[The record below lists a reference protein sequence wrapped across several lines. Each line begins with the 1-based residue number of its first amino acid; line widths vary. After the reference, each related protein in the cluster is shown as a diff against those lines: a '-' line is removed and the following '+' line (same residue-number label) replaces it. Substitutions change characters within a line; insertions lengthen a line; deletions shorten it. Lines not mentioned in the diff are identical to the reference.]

1 MSASRAEA
9 ASRASVALLAALVLA
24 AALAGVARGQQ
35 PAPPQPLIESQPLA
49 PPDGAGETAA
59 PDTTGPEALD
69 GPQSLLTQPSAA
81 LPQSTGGNEA
91 GTGRD
96 DEGLGLLGESDGGF
110 GPELWADTDR
120 RVIEALLPQLP
131 VGTGSPTLFNLSR
144 RLLLSDAPLPVAAVA
159 MGEAE
164 SRVDGEADGLVA
176 SDAAA
181 GSGPAIDL
189 LAIRLERLAALGV
202 MGELERLLALLPPE
216 RSPDVRKRLTVE
228 LLLTEGDETAACAQ
242 VRQGD
247 PSGGQEPFWL
257 KALTFCQYRAGE
269 TAAAELGLAL
279 LRDGAREQDRLFI
292 RLMAAA
298 LGLQP
303 LQDGEVEAL
312 PAHQVRTLEL
322 ALLSA
327 LGRPLPVAL
336 VAETA
341 PRARIQLALDDGL
354 PLPQRAAAAEWAVS
368 SDRLEVDRLGRLYDS
383 FEFQPNIIDDALN
396 TGYRLPGVEARALYY
411 QVLRRPN
418 GPQQELL
425 TAELALDSAEAD
437 DVYLGMA
444 ELVLPELVADPEDP
458 SLAWLAAMLG
468 RANYVLGRYEAATA
482 WLLLARR
489 EAPVSAQAA
498 AASLRLWPY
507 ARLAGTT
514 MFTNEAG
521 VDGWRYA
528 QGDPGSAEVVA
539 QADFLQVLFR
549 ALGEADALAWTEPAE
564 EAKAAGSGPDAVV
577 LVALEEA
584 SRAGRLGE
592 TVLRVLVLLGEGD
605 PAEADPQA
613 LGAALSALMQVGLPL
628 EARALAIEAALGKGI

>member
-1 MSASRAEA
+1 M
-9 ASRASVALLAALVLA
+9 
-24 AALAGVARGQQ
+24 
-35 PAPPQPLIESQPLA
+35 
-49 PPDGAGETAA
+49 
-59 PDTTGPEALD
+59 
-69 GPQSLLTQPSAA
+69 
-81 LPQSTGGNEA
+81 
-91 GTGRD
+91 
-96 DEGLGLLGESDGGF
+96 
-110 GPELWADTDR
+110 
-120 RVIEALLPQLP
+120 
-131 VGTGSPTLFNLSR
+131 
-144 RLLLSDAPLPVAAVA
+144 
-159 MGEAE
+159 
-164 SRVDGEADGLVA
+164 
-176 SDAAA
+176 
-181 GSGPAIDL
+181 
-189 LAIRLERLAALGV
+189 
-202 MGELERLLALLPPE
+202 
-216 RSPDVRKRLTVE
+216 
-228 LLLTEGDETAACAQ
+228 
-242 VRQGD
+242 
-247 PSGGQEPFWL
+247 
-257 KALTFCQYRAGE
+257 
-269 TAAAELGLAL
+269 
-279 LRDGAREQDRLFI
+279 
-292 RLMAAA
+292 
-298 LGLQP
+298 
-303 LQDGEVEAL
+303 
-312 PAHQVRTLEL
+312 RTLEL

-336 VAETA
+336 VGETA

-437 DVYLGMA
+437 GVYLGMA

-549 ALGEADALAWTEPAE
+549 ALGEADALAWQEPAE
-564 EAKAAGSGPDAVV
+564 EAKAAGGGPDAVV

-592 TVLRVLVLLGEGD
+592 TVLRVLVLLGERD